1 MRLSREGQQPAVVVT
16 RLGYNYEMIN
26 MKQASKKIVAFI
38 SSFEGFSAKP
48 YIDIAGHATI
58 GFGATYY
65 QDGRKVTMQDAPIT
79 KQCALELKEFHIEEK
94 EKVVRRLVKSSIN
107 QNQFDALVSWVYN
120 LGEGN
125 LKTSTMLK
133 KINANPNDPTI
144 KTSWVQWNK
153 ARNPKTKVLEV
164 SNGLTRRRKEE
175 IAIYFS

>member
-1 MRLSREGQQPAVVVT
+1 
-16 RLGYNYEMIN
+16 
-26 MKQASKKIVAFI
+26 MKKASKRIVVFI
-38 SSFEGFSAKP
+38 AGFESYMAKP
-48 YIDIAGHATI
+48 YKDIAGIPTI

-65 QDGRKVTMQDAPIT
+65 QNGKRVTMDDPAIKLECAHDLKAFHIQDA
-79 KQCALELKEFHIEEK
+79 EK
-94 EKVVRRLVKSSIN
+94 AVHKLVTSNLN
-107 QNQFDALVSWVYN
+107 QNQFDALVSWTYN

-144 KTSWVQWNK
+144 KNSWLQWNK